1 MLCIS
6 LALLKRSHFRN
17 FFIFRSMEKIISG
30 IQQIGIGNTNLEEN
44 WAWYRKYFGMDIPV
58 LREAAPAPL
67 MIDYTGNEVQSRDA
81 CIALNEKGGG
91 GFEVWQFT
99 SRSAMPAKFT
109 PELGDLGI
117 FICKMKS
124 ANVKASY
131 DFYKSENLEILGEVE
146 KAPDG
151 KDHFF
156 MKDPIGNIYEI
167 SESKDWFGPIKD
179 KKTGGTSGAII
190 GVSSIEKALTLYAD
204 VLGFTKIEYDE
215 SGVFEDLKSIP
226 GGDKK
231 VRRVLLHHP
240 EPLTGPFSQMLG
252 EVYIELIE
260 WKEGEG
266 RSIFKDRMWG
276 DQGFIHLC
284 FDVRNMDALKEE
296 CKNAGFPFTVDSQES
311 FDMGEA
317 AGRFSYIEDPDGTL
331 IEFVEAHKLPIMKKW
346 GWYLDL
352 EGRDQNKPLPRWMLR
367 AMRFSKRKD

>member
-1 MLCIS
+1 
-6 LALLKRSHFRN
+6 
-17 FFIFRSMEKIISG
+17 MEKIISG
-30 IQQIGIGNTNLEEN
+30 IQQIGIGNTDLEKN

-67 MIDYTGNEVQSRDA
+67 MIDYTGDEVQSRDA

-99 SRSAMPAKFT
+99 SRSAKAANFEPV
-109 PELGDLGI
+109 LGDLGI

-124 ANVKASY
+124 NDVKATYSFFKNEGL
-131 DFYKSENLEILGEVE
+131 DLLSEVVKSP
-146 KAPDG
+146 KG

-156 MKDPIGNIYEI
+156 MKDPIGNIYEVCK
-167 SESKDWFGPIKD
+167 SDDWFGPIKD
-179 KKTGGTSGAII
+179 AKTGGTSGAIL
-190 GVSSIEKALTLYAD
+190 GVSSIEKAMKLYAD
-204 VLGFTKIEYDE
+204 ILGFSKVEYDE
-215 SGVFEDLKSIP
+215 TGVFDDLSALP

-231 VRRVLLHHP
+231 VRRVLLHH
-240 EPLTGPFSQMLG
+240 EKPLTGPFSEMLG
-252 EVYIELIE
+252 SVYIELVE
-260 WKEGEG
+260 LQDEKG
-266 RSIFKDRMWG
+266 RPIFQDRMWG

-284 FDVRNMDALKEE
+284 FDVRNMDALKSE
-296 CKNAGFPFTVDSQES
+296 CAAAGFPFTVDSQES

-331 IEFVEAHKLPIMKKW
+331 IEFVEAHKLPIMKKL

-352 EGRDQNKPLPRWMLR
+352 NGRDQNKPLPRWMLR

>member
-1 MLCIS
+1 
-6 LALLKRSHFRN
+6 
-17 FFIFRSMEKIISG
+17 MEKIISG

-67 MIDYTGNEVQSRDA
+67 MINYTGNEVQSRDA

-99 SRSAMPAKFT
+99 SRSAMPADFE
-109 PELGDLGI
+109 PSLGDLGI

-124 ANVKASY
+124 ANVKKTY
-131 DFYKSENLEILGEVE
+131 DFYKKEGLNVLSEVKKTPSG
-146 KAPDG
+146 A
-151 KDHFF
+151 DHFF

-167 SESKDWFGPIKD
+167 CESNDWFGPIKD
-179 KKTGGTSGAII
+179 AKTGGASGAII
-190 GVSSIEKALTLYAD
+190 GVSSIEKALKLYAE
-204 VLGFTKIEYDE
+204 VLGFSKIVYDE
-215 SGVFEDLKSIP
+215 TGVFDDLNCLP
-226 GGDKK
+226 GGEKS

-240 EPLTGPFSQMLG
+240 EALKGPFSQMLG

-260 WKEGEG
+260 LQEAEG

-331 IEFVEAHKLPIMKKW
+331 IEFVEAHKLPIMKKL

-352 EGRDQNKPLPRWMLR
+352 DGRDQNKPLPKWMLR

>member
-1 MLCIS
+1 
-6 LALLKRSHFRN
+6 
-17 FFIFRSMEKIISG
+17 MEKIISG

-67 MIDYTGNEVQSRDA
+67 MINYTGDEVQSRDA

-99 SRSAMPAKFT
+99 SRSAEAASF
-109 PELGDLGI
+109 EISLGDLGI

-124 ANVKASY
+124 PDVKATY
-131 DFYKSENLEILGEVE
+131 NYYKSEGLDLISEVM
-146 KAPDG
+146 KTPDG
-151 KDHFF
+151 KWHFYLR
-156 MKDPIGNIYEI
+156 DPKGNIYEVC
-167 SESKDWFGPIKD
+167 ESDDWFGPIKD
-179 KKTGGTSGAII
+179 SKTGGTSGAVI

-204 VLGFTKIEYDE
+204 ILGFNKIEYDQTA
-215 SGVFEDLKSIP
+215 VFEDLSCLP
-226 GGDKK
+226 GGDRK

-240 EPLTGPFSQMLG
+240 KPLSGPFSQMLG
-252 EVYIELIE
+252 SVYIELVE
-260 WKEGEG
+260 LVEGGG
-266 RSIFKDRMWG
+266 RPIYENRMWG

-296 CKNAGFPFTVDSQES
+296 CAEAGFPFTVDSQES

-367 AMRFSKRKD
+367 AMRFSKKKD